1 MQMPYEEEDLQWGPI
16 EPKLNQL
23 TQLVIGAAIEVHRHL
38 GAGLDELLYERA
50 MAKEMRLRQLRFEE
64 QVIIPVDYKSE
75 RIGEKRLDFI
85 VERSIV
91 LELKAIEQI
100 HPVHKAQVLTYLR
113 ITGLPLGLLVN
124 FNVELLKNGIKRII
138 NT

>member
-1 MQMPYEEEDLQWGPI
+1 MPYEEEDLQWGQI

-64 QVIIPVDYKSE
+64 QIIIPVDYKSE